1 MKLNITNF
9 IKIKDFIFNIASIK
23 QISLDYKEGKHYT
36 NHYYIRVKLDDSSI
50 IMIDFDDC
58 EIERNQEFKKIFET
72 LNTDYIQQNNIIDNY
87 RDYID
92 KMNTDY
98 SCMHEENKMK
108 DKIIEAMAYELSE
121 EDENFQYRNVTDIT
135 EYFKKKVEG

>member
-1 MKLNITNF
+1 MKLNVINF

-23 QISLDYKEGKHYT
+23 QISLDYKEDRHY
-36 NHYYIRVKLDDSSI
+36 NHHYYIKVKLDDSSI

-92 KMNTDY
+92 KMSTDY

-121 EDENFQYRNVTDIT
+121 EDENFQYRNISDIT
-135 EYFKKKVEG
+135 EYFKKKIEG

>member
-98 SCMHEENKMK
+98 SCMHE
-108 DKIIEAMAYELSE
+108 
-121 EDENFQYRNVTDIT
+121 
-135 EYFKKKVEG
+135 

>member
-121 EDENFQYRNVTDIT
+121 EDENFQYRNISDIT